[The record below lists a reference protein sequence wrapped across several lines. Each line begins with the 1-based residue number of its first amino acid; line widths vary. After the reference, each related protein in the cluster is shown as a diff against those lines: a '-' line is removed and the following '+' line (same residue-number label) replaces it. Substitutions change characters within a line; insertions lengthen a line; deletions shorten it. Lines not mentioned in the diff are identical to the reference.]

1 MGMYCY
7 DDLCLSSPLLSSEV
21 NKVGSMPRKTLFY
34 IDVHIS
40 RYFVSAGSVKA
51 ILFELSFI

>member
-7 DDLCLSSPLLSSEV
+7 DDLCLSSPLLSREV

-40 RYFVSAGSVKA
+40 RYFVSAGN
-51 ILFELSFI
+51 EGNFI